1 MQQLDYWNVILTM
14 FLILVQNNSQSKVVC
29 LKLNDKKFTIF
40 NGNLNNLLNNSE
52 LFKKTLDNKLIS
64 KSVFIFHDIKWKNVC
79 KAFLEIDIIISGRSS
94 TKQHIISPL
103 HLKLI
108 FAIN

>member
-14 FLILVQNNSQSKVVC
+14 FLILVQNNFQSKVVC
-29 LKLNDKKFTIF
+29 LKLNDKKFIIF
-40 NGNLNNLLNNSE
+40 NGNLNNLLNNDE
-52 LFKKTLDNKLIS
+52 LFKKILDNKLIS
-64 KSVFIFHDIKWKNVC
+64 KSVFILHDIKWKNIC
-79 KAFLEIDIIISGRSS
+79 KAFLEINIIVSGRSS
-94 TKQHIISPL
+94 IKQHIISPL